1 MRETIFLKKKMATSM
16 RYAWVALP
24 VPLRLQR
31 KGFSIS
37 IFNAID
43 DFLNIIEFSKF
54 ADVPSPTHLQFR
66 TEDRFKA
73 FP

>member
-1 MRETIFLKKKMATSM
+1 MCVCS
-16 RYAWVALP
+16 

-54 ADVPSPTHLQFR
+54 AGCSESNSPSVQN
-66 TEDRFKA
+66 
-73 FP
+73 